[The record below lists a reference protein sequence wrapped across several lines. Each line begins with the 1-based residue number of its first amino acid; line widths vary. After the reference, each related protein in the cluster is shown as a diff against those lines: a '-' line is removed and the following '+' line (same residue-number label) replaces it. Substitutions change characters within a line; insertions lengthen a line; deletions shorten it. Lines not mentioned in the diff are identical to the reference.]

1 MCYVEYAME
10 EKPPTLG
17 GKSLLVIFFGEN
29 LMFNTRSVLMGGL
42 AVLLASTA
50 LAPRAQA
57 GTAVSTMGVT
67 LTITAGCTVS
77 ATNLNF
83 GTAQVLAAN
92 TDSTSVVTPTCTN
105 TTPYTVSVD
114 AGGGTGATVA
124 VRKLTGP
131 GGTVNYSLYQ
141 DAARLTV
148 WGTTGTAAVSATGN
162 GNAQPL
168 TVYGR
173 VPAQTSVSPG
183 TYVDTVSVT
192 VTY

>member
-1 MCYVEYAME
+1 
-10 EKPPTLG
+10 
-17 GKSLLVIFFGEN
+17 
-29 LMFNTRSVLMGGL
+29 MFNTRSVLMGGL